1 MKWDFKDHLFA
12 LAMIV
17 SLCLA
22 SVYFSSI
29 LPETVPSHFNID
41 GIADKWSSKSEVMF
55 LGIAAPVGV
64 FVILTFIPLI
74 DPFWKKIQ
82 SKYNLFLV
90 FRDIALGAVVYF
102 VIVGYLS
109 ARDGTYAANMSGLGR
124 GLFFIILGNYLP
136 KLPRN
141 FFFGVRTPWT
151 LASEQVWKRTHQISG
166 WLFVAGGLIM
176 AILSFSPLPQYIVLL
191 TVLFPLVLFCGF
203 LYPYFLYRKLEKE
216 AGEQV
221 PQL

>member
-1 MKWDFKDHLFA
+1 MKWDFKNHLFA

-22 SVYFSSI
+22 AVYFSYT
-29 LPETVPSHFNID
+29 LPDTVPSHFNID
-41 GIADKWSSKSEVMF
+41 GIADKWSSKSDVVF

-74 DPFWKKIQ
+74 DPFWKRIQ
-82 SKYNLFLV
+82 NKYNLFLV
-90 FRDIALGAVVYF
+90 FRDISIGFIVYF
-102 VIVGYLS
+102 SIVGYVS
-109 ARDGTYAANMSGLGR
+109 AREGTLATNMVVLGIGL
-124 GLFFIILGNYLP
+124 LFMFLGNYLP

-151 LASEQVWKRTHQISG
+151 LASEQVWKRTHHISG
-166 WLFVAGGLIM
+166 WLFVASGLVM
-176 AILSFSPLPQYIVLL
+176 AILSFSRLSQYAVLL
-191 TVLFPLVLFCGF
+191 AVLIPLVLFCGF
-203 LYPYFLYRKLEKE
+203 VYPYFLYHRLERE
-216 AGEQV
+216 GEKQL